1 MATIDKLYKSMGL
14 PMNIKRGNPWPLD
27 VSSVWYSYEEMSA
40 YATDAAGVAYVGQV
54 LALVDEEHNTATAFI
69 ITDKQGTL
77 KEVGAGIITDD
88 RTMMID
94 EESEELGL
102 KDFGK
107 RFYKYI
113 PEVKD
118 DDGQVVT
125 EATYKLTVV
134 DENSP
139 WAAGLE
145 PRVVLEDG
153 ELVLGWFEP
162 NPTTIEGVNNQVSA
176 IQSSVSDLQKL
187 VNSLDTEVGN
197 PSSGS
202 EAASGIYAQL
212 ESKIDA
218 NKVYTKEE
226 TDSTIAAAISDADHL
241 RRKIVTSYA
250 DITTFISEQG
260 ADEASKYI
268 FMVPETD
275 STADGNI
282 YEEYMVING
291 IIEVIGRWATD
302 LSDYATKDDL
312 NTSLENYV
320 LETELV
326 TKLADY
332 ATSVDLQQV
341 ASEVAAVNA
350 ALGNKVDKI
359 EGSRLITE
367 EEAEKLAAL
376 NVNGEENFIKK
387 VTDDFAVSEDSGT
400 LSLNKDSLDLSNN
413 INILAIQTE
422 LATLKSTTSTNTA
435 NISALEQSIATNKQ
449 AITELQN
456 SNTSLLEK
464 VAANEQSVKTLT
476 TQLTDLTT
484 AVEKNS
490 TDIANVVDSLNGYV
504 LKTDYDKDIAEL
516 REILTWQE
524 IGSAPAE

>member
-1 MATIDKLYKSMGL
+1 M
-14 PMNIKRGNPWPLD
+14 
-27 VSSVWYSYEEMSA
+27 
-40 YATDAAGVAYVGQV
+40 
-54 LALVDEEHNTATAFI
+54 
-69 ITDKQGTL
+69 
-77 KEVGAGIITDD
+77 
-88 RTMMID
+88 
-94 EESEELGL
+94 
-102 KDFGK
+102 
-107 RFYKYI
+107 
-113 PEVKD
+113 
-118 DDGQVVT
+118 
-125 EATYKLTVV
+125 
-134 DENSP
+134 
-139 WAAGLE
+139 
-145 PRVVLEDG
+145 
-153 ELVLGWFEP
+153 VLGWFEP

-341 ASEVAAVNA
+341 TSEVAAVNA

-484 AVEKNS
+484 AVGKNS

-504 LKTDYDKDIAEL
+504 LKTDYDNDIAEL
-516 REILTWQE
+516 REILT
-524 IGSAPAE
+524 